1 VTRNTRL
8 LVRDIDT
15 YYEQSHVLQGV
26 SLQIESGTLVG
37 LLGRNGAGKT
47 TTLKSIMGIVP
58 PRAGQ
63 VFFDGV
69 DLVNVPPYR
78 VARHGI
84 AYVPEHRGIFASL
97 SVMEHLT
104 LAKPP
109 RGTGSAWTL
118 STVFDMFPRL
128 YERKDHAGTQLSGG
142 EQQMLSIAR
151 ALMLNPR
158 LLILDEPAEGLAP
171 VMVREI
177 ARSIENLKSNGMTI
191 LLVEQNYP
199 FVAALAD
206 YLFVL
211 GKGRVRWS
219 GTSEELERNP
229 DVKHTWIGL

>member
-1 VTRNTRL
+1 MTHDTRL

-26 SLQIESGTLVG
+26 SLQIDGGTLVG

-58 PRAGQ
+58 PRAGRI
-63 VFFDGV
+63 FFDGV
-69 DLVNVPPYR
+69 DLVNLPTYR

-104 LAKPP
+104 LAKPT
-109 RGTGSAWTL
+109 RGTGSSWTL

-128 YERKDHAGTQLSGG
+128 YERKDNAGTQLSGG

-171 VMVREI
+171 VLVREI
-177 ARSIENLKSNGMTI
+177 ANAIESMKSNGMTI

-211 GKGRVRWS
+211 GKGRIRWS

-229 DVKHTWIGL
+229 DVKHTWIGV